1 MERGDTVIVPR
12 KPGRPG
18 RPVEPEAKRHDIK
31 VRVDDKMYN
40 NLVAYSKQYK
50 LTKAEVIRKSLDKFL
65 AESGN
70 N

>member
-12 KPGRPG
+12 KPG

-65 AESGN
+65 AESCN